1 MSWWAKMAEV
11 PVAAATTVE
20 RAMAVAVGV
29 GVARLVGVRVAAAKM
44 AVVHPEVSTAAN
56 WARAAAPKAVR
67 VARVA
72 HTSSGW

>member
-1 MSWWAKMAEV
+1 MAEV
-11 PVAAATTVE
+11 PVAAATTVATPAVE
-20 RAMAVAVGV
+20 ARAVEVLRARAAAATVMEAVMVAMAE
-29 GVARLVGVRVAAAKM
+29 
-44 AVVHPEVSTAAN
+44 VHAEVSTAAN